1 MAGNG
6 MNFLVSDPDHAPF
19 GYAWLRG
26 ITPMRLAVMATV
38 CLIAALSVSIFNFAR
53 DDFSTVCLN
62 ILRRALDTFAAG
74 MTMFILVIKADI
86 ATARSRPRARIA
98 AIATAVGVGAMAYA
112 AIRWSMGSRS
122 LYHYPHAG
130 DWYGVISNTFR
141 SAAIGGLLA
150 AILHFETRQR
160 EMERNLYLARR
171 AQVEV
176 ERQVSEARLKVLQ
189 SQIEPHFLFNSLASV
204 KLLYEREPTEG
215 RLLLRNITEYLRT
228 ASRGARRREASLA
241 EEIALARSFLAIFQV
256 RMGHRLQVSVDVPA
270 DLDSAQ
276 VPPLMI
282 GTLIENAIK
291 HGIGPRASGG
301 VLALTATGDEDVL
314 EIRIR
319 DDGVG
324 FRSQSGHGV
333 GLANVRARLE
343 TMFGAAGT
351 LDLAAN
357 PAGGV
362 TATLRMPLRHAME
375 STA

>member
-1 MAGNG
+1 